1 MKKSRIRIIALCV
14 FRHRGR
20 ILVARLNDPK
30 KKQDFYRPLGG
41 GVKFGESA
49 AEAILREID
58 EELDTLVEDLRL
70 LGILE
75 NRFTYKGKP
84 GHEILFIFDACFS
97 DNSLYKLKEVPAR
110 EGEGRRIRTRWINP
124 DRKNRKVPLYPE
136 GLQELLKDHK
146 KREGF

>member
-1 MKKSRIRIIALCV
+1 MAKSRIRIIALCV

-20 ILVARLNDPK
+20 ILASCLKDPK
-30 KKQDFYRPLGG
+30 EKQDFYRPLGG

-58 EELDTLVEDLRL
+58 EELDTPIEDLRL

-75 NRFTYKGKP
+75 NRFTYKGKQ

-97 DNSLYKLKEVPAR
+97 DKTLYKLKEVPAH
-110 EGEGRRIRTRWINP
+110 EGDGRRIRTRWINP
-124 DRKNRKVPLYPE
+124 DRKNRRIPLYPE

-146 KREGF
+146 KREDA

>member
-1 MKKSRIRIIALCV
+1 
-14 FRHRGR
+14 
-20 ILVARLNDPK
+20 
-30 KKQDFYRPLGG
+30 
-41 GVKFGESA
+41 VKFGESA

-58 EELDTLVEDLRL
+58 EELDTPVEDLRL

-84 GHEILFIFDACFS
+84 GHEVLFIFDACFS
-97 DNSLYKLKEVPAR
+97 NKGLYKLKEVPAH

-124 DRKNRKVPLYPE
+124 DRKNRRIPLYPE

-146 KREGF
+146 KREDV